1 MVAAGVAVAVS
12 WLFRPWR
19 RASGSYRFQ
28 LGSQQVLVERVG
40 SRWQA
45 VLQAQDGAQQPAD
58 FSIPDFIA
66 ADELGPFLA
75 EQFVERAKALESS

>member
-1 MVAAGVAVAVS
+1 MS

-28 LGSQQVLVERVG
+28 LGAQQVLVQRVG

-45 VLQAQDGAQQPAD
+45 VLQGQDGQQQPAD

-75 EQFVERAKALESS
+75 ELLMERTKALEPS

>member
-1 MVAAGVAVAVS
+1 MS

-28 LGSQQVLVERVG
+28 LGVQQVLVQRVG

-45 VLQAQDGAQQPAD
+45 VLQGQDGQQQPAD

-75 EQFVERAKALESS
+75 ELLMERAKALEPS